1 MIIVETALRLSRYF
15 GTSER
20 FWMNLQTRYDLEMKK
35 DRLVAEVK
43 ELGAVGVV
51 DDVVPEA
58 VGDQLSSQDSE

>member
-1 MIIVETALRLSRYF
+1 MITVETALRLSRYF

-58 VGDQLSSQDSE
+58 VGGQLSSQDSE

>member
-1 MIIVETALRLSRYF
+1 VIIVETALRLSRYF

>member
-1 MIIVETALRLSRYF
+1 
-15 GTSER
+15 
-20 FWMNLQTRYDLEMKK
+20 MNLQTRYDLEMKK

-58 VGDQLSSQDSE
+58 VGGQLSSQDSE

>member
-1 MIIVETALRLSRYF
+1 
-15 GTSER
+15 
-20 FWMNLQTRYDLEMKK
+20 MNLQTRYDLEMKK